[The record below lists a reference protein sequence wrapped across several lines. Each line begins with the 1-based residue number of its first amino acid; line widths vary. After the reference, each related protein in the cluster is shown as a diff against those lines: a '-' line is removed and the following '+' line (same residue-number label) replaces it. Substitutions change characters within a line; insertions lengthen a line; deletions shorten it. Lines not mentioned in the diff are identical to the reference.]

1 MAGKIVIMGSCLTAL
16 SMQGSRFPVVG
27 ETVVADT
34 CFDEVGGKGTNQAL
48 AAARLGSDVAMIGC
62 VGHDRFG
69 EEISRV
75 HREFGVRV
83 EGIRVTPDARTG
95 VAFVMIDGDG
105 RNMIMV
111 APGANAL
118 LAPDDF
124 ERNLPVIQA
133 CDIIGFQLEVS
144 PGVVEYGLRR
154 ASELG
159 VKTLLDPAP
168 ARPLDLAIYRH
179 VDYIK
184 PNETEAA
191 LLTGIPVTDAESAF
205 RAAQWFLDHGVK
217 NALVT
222 LGDKGVVVLNR
233 EVREYL
239 TSPKVAAKDPT
250 GAGDIFSAALMH
262 GLAAGRPLVAAAR
275 FAVSAAAWSV
285 QTLGVLT
292 AMPTRQQVVD
302 FQKEGN

>member
-16 SMQGSRFPVVG
+16 SMQGPRFPVVG

-62 VGHDRFG
+62 VGHDLFG
-69 EEISRV
+69 EQVVQV

-83 EGIRVTPDARTG
+83 EGIRVAPDARTG
-95 VAFVMIDGDG
+95 VAFVMIDGGG

-118 LAPDDF
+118 LAPEDF
-124 ERNLPVIQA
+124 ERNLPAVQA

-144 PGVVEYGLRR
+144 PGVVEYGIRR

-159 VKTLLDPAP
+159 VTTLLDPAP
-168 ARPLDLAIYRH
+168 ARPLDEAIYRH

-191 LLTGIPVTDAESAF
+191 LLTGIPVTDADSAF

-222 LGDKGVVVLNR
+222 LGEKGVVILNR

-239 TSPKVAAKDPT
+239 TSPKVVAKDPT

-262 GLAAGRPLVAAAR
+262 GLAAGRPLVEAAR
-275 FAVSAAAWSV
+275 LAVSAAAWSV
-285 QTLGVLT
+285 RTLGVLT
-292 AMPTRQQVVD
+292 AMPTRQQVID